1 MKRSPYL
8 VMDTETGGLDPAQN
22 PITSFAAVVLDFN
35 TLKEVDR
42 WETYVKPY
50 NGLQITKESIS
61 KTMVNMAEVNRG
73 MELDAFIEA
82 LGRFCTQNFSDAKGK
97 EQRRLIGVG
106 HNVMFDVAMLSAA
119 FEYSSYGRKYD
130 LFTYIQEQTLD
141 TMYFSK
147 MMYGLTG
154 DEKMT
159 LGATCERAGIILT
172 DAHGAMND
180 VEATA
185 EYFRYCVRRLRATG
199 DISSATEKKSRRRGN
214 EFFEFKCA
222 K

>member
-1 MKRSPYL
+1 
-8 VMDTETGGLDPAQN
+8 MDTETGGLDPAQN

-141 TMYFSK
+141 TMYLSK

>member
-1 MKRSPYL
+1 MKKSNYIIF
-8 VMDTETGGLDPAQN
+8 DTETGGLNPSEN

-35 TLKEVDR
+35 TLKEVNR

-61 KTMVNMAEVNRG
+61 KTMVNMAEVSRG

-159 LGATCERAGIILT
+159 LGATCERAGIRLT

-185 EYFRYCVRRLRATG
+185 EYFRYCIQRLRAGGEIT
-199 DISSATEKKSRRRGN
+199 ATERKKRRRGN
-214 EFFEFKCA
+214 DFFEFQCA

>member
-1 MKRSPYL
+1 MKKSNYL
-8 VMDTETGGLDPAQN
+8 VFDCETGGLDPAEN
-22 PITSFAAVVLDFN
+22 PITQFAAVVLDFN

-42 WETYVKPY
+42 WETYIKPY
-50 NGLQITKESIS
+50 NGLQITKTAIE

-73 MELDAFIEA
+73 MELNAFIEA
-82 LGRFCTQNFSDAKGK
+82 FGRFCTQNFGDVKGK
-97 EQRRLIGVG
+97 EQRRLVGVG
-106 HNVMFDVAMLSAA
+106 HNVLFDVGMLEAA
-119 FEYSSYGRKYD
+119 FYYSSYAKKQS
-130 LFTYIQEQTLD
+130 LFTYIQDQTLD
-141 TMYFSK
+141 TMYLSK

-159 LGATCERAGIILT
+159 LGATCERAGIALT

-185 EYFRYCVRRLRATG
+185 GYFRYCVQRLRATG
-199 DISSATEKKSRRRGN
+199 GSLPTAEKKTRRRGN

>member
-1 MKRSPYL
+1 MKKSNYI
-8 VMDTETGGLDPAQN
+8 VFDCETGGLDPAKN

-50 NGLQITKESIS
+50 KGLQITKESIQ

-73 MELDAFIEA
+73 MELDAFVESF
-82 LGRFCTQNFSDAKGK
+82 GGFCTQNFADSKIK
-97 EQRRLIGVG
+97 ELRRLVAVG
-106 HNVMFDVAMLSAA
+106 HNVMFDIGMLDAA
-119 FEYSSYGRKYD
+119 FYYSTHGKKQS
-130 LFTYIQEQTLD
+130 LFNYIQEQTVD
-141 TMYFSK
+141 TMYLSK

-159 LGATCERAGIILT
+159 LGATCERSGIILT

-185 EYFRYCVRRLRATG
+185 EFFRYCVRRLRATG
-199 DISSATEKKSRRRGN
+199 NVEAGTEKRSRRRGN

>member
-1 MKRSPYL
+1 
-8 VMDTETGGLDPAQN
+8 
-22 PITSFAAVVLDFN
+22 
-35 TLKEVDR
+35 
-42 WETYVKPY
+42 
-50 NGLQITKESIS
+50 
-61 KTMVNMAEVNRG
+61 
-73 MELDAFIEA
+73 
-82 LGRFCTQNFSDAKGK
+82 
-97 EQRRLIGVG
+97 
-106 HNVMFDVAMLSAA
+106 MFDVAMLSAA

-147 MMYGLTG
+147 MMYGLPG

-159 LGATCERAGIILT
+159 LGARCERAGIRLT

-185 EYFRYCVRRLRATG
+185 EYFRYCIQRLRATG
-199 DISSATEKKSRRRGN
+199 DVASSAEKKTRRRGN